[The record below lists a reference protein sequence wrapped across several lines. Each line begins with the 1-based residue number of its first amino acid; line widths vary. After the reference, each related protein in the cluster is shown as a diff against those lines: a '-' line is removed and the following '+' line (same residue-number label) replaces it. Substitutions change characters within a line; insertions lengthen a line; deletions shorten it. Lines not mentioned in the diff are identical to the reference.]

1 MSTIVSVPLHAL
13 RLSGLNIRRTGGKDI
28 AALAASINAEGL
40 LQNLTAA
47 RIPPNGDEPA
57 DHYDVIAGGRR
68 LRALWHLRDA
78 GHLPADHP
86 VPVNVVSAAIA
97 TEIGIAE
104 NTIRERMHPHDEF
117 VAFRD
122 LAAKGESN
130 EAIGAKFG
138 VTPLV
143 VERRLRL
150 ANVAPEILHAFRE
163 DRLTLD
169 QMMAFA
175 LTDDWDAQM
184 RIFTSVPDPAHFRAE
199 RIRQLISEREIP
211 THDKRVRFI
220 GLQTYIDAGG
230 ALRRDLFDDEGG
242 GYCLDENLL
251 DQLTTEKLMQAA
263 AYVRS
268 EGWSFVEIIA
278 DSPWA
283 FREKHTNLRPAP
295 REPTA
300 EEAAALER
308 MKARA
313 EWLEEHADFDEDED
327 EEACKEFDQLTDQMN
342 DLEESLVGDF
352 TDEQKSA
359 AGAMLYISHNG
370 TLEIE
375 RGLLPKGAK
384 KPPSTPKASD
394 TAPTATPA
402 PAALSDA
409 LHRRLTAHR
418 TIALQSGLM
427 ANANVALAAL
437 THALLIDLHRHQ
449 QRGASALQVRATNI
463 IDSPAELTFED
474 VANSEHRKRV
484 IAALDDLSTT
494 LRVPKRAAELLPWC
508 LNQNRDTL
516 CAVLAAVAVMTVN
529 ATTHIPGQHEADWL
543 VAALD
548 LDMADYWQPTSKTLF
563 SITPKAIGLEAV
575 REVHGDAA
583 AERLASLKKDAFA
596 GECERLLAR
605 TGWLPKPLRRPGYK
619 TPAPNADRQPDMA
632 EPKLKPVASK
642 PAPKAASKAPAKKDI
657 AKKPAAKKPAAKK
670 PAAAKK
676 RKAA

>member
-1 MSTIVSVPLHAL
+1 MNVIITVPLHAL
-13 RLSGLNIRRTGGKDI
+13 RLSNLNIRRTGGKDI
-28 AALAASINAEGL
+28 AALAASIKAEGL

-47 RIPPNGDEPA
+47 RIPPNMAEEC

-184 RIFTSVPDPAHFRAE
+184 RIFTSIQNLASLRPD
-199 RIRQLISEREIP
+199 RIRHLIAEREIP
-211 THDKRVRFI
+211 TNDKRVRFV
-220 GLQTYIDAGG
+220 GLQTYLDAGG
-230 ALRRDLFDDEGG
+230 ALRRDLFDEAGG

-251 DQLTTEKLMQAA
+251 DQLSTEKLMQAA
-263 AYVRS
+263 ADVRS
-268 EGWSFVEIIA
+268 EGWSFAEIVGEA
-278 DSPWA
+278 PWE
-283 FREKHTNLRPAP
+283 FRGKHNTIDPPP
-295 REPTA
+295 RDATDEETA
-300 EEAAALER
+300 ELDR
-308 MKARA
+308 LKARLR
-313 EWLEEHADFDEDED
+313 WLEDNTDFDEDD
-327 EEACKEFDQLTDQMN
+327 AACEEAESAN
-342 DLEESLVGDF
+342 DRINELEESLVGEY
-352 TDEQKSA
+352 TPAQKA
-359 AGAMLYISHNG
+359 IAGAMLYINHDG
-370 TLEIE
+370 ALRIE
-375 RGLLPKGAK
+375 RGLLPKGAP
-384 KPPSTPKASD
+384 KPSGAPKAND
-394 TAPTATPA
+394 PAQGTTPA

-437 THALLIDLHRHQ
+437 THALLADLHRHQ
-449 QRGASALQVRATNI
+449 QRGTSALQVRATNI
-463 IDSPAELTFED
+463 IDSPAELAFED

-508 LNQNRDTL
+508 LHQNRDTL
-516 CAVLAAVAVMTVN
+516 CAVLAAVSVMTVN
-529 ATTHIPGQHEADWL
+529 ATTHLAGQHESDWL
-543 VAALD
+543 AAALD
-548 LDMADYWQPTSKTLF
+548 LDMADYWQPTAKTLF
-563 SITPKAIGLEAV
+563 SITPKAIGMEAV

-583 AERLASLKKDAFA
+583 AERLVPLKKDAFA

-619 TPAPNADRQPDMA
+619 TPTPNADRQPDTA
-632 EPKLKPVASK
+632 QPKLKPVTSK
-642 PAPKAASKAPAKKDI
+642 PAPKAASKPPAKKSP